1 MIQIQNLLRMRRK
14 RLKSGNGSGSGSS
27 DEHRRLSKM
36 RSRSAGNPRSSS
48 SDLTTSGTST
58 AYSSSDMSCDT
69 VVYRGQS
76 DGSGTDGEG
85 VPVLLPALRCLMQS
99 GSSGGSA
106 GSAEELGRPQP
117 RRRNSGSRILT
128 NGAISPRRT
137 LSPTQMSPN
146 RSLNRYLLQV
156 PTSFRRC

>member
-1 MIQIQNLLRMRRK
+1 MLAHVSPDPAHYSETLHTVQLASRLHRMRRK
-14 RLKSGNGSGSGSS
+14 RLKSGNGSTGSGSS

-58 AYSSSDMSCDT
+58 ACSSSDMSCDT

-85 VPVLLPALRCLMQS
+85 VPVFLPALR
-99 GSSGGSA
+99 
-106 GSAEELGRPQP
+106 
-117 RRRNSGSRILT
+117 
-128 NGAISPRRT
+128 
-137 LSPTQMSPN
+137 
-146 RSLNRYLLQV
+146 
-156 PTSFRRC
+156 

>member
-1 MIQIQNLLRMRRK
+1 
-14 RLKSGNGSGSGSS
+14 
-27 DEHRRLSKM
+27 
-36 RSRSAGNPRSSS
+36 
-48 SDLTTSGTST
+48 
-58 AYSSSDMSCDT
+58 MSCDT

-85 VPVLLPALRCLMQS
+85 VPVFLPALRCLMQQS
-99 GSSGGSA
+99 GSSGSA
-106 GSAEELGRPQP
+106 GSAEELGGGGGRPP

-146 RSLNRYLLQV
+146 RSLTR
-156 PTSFRRC
+156 